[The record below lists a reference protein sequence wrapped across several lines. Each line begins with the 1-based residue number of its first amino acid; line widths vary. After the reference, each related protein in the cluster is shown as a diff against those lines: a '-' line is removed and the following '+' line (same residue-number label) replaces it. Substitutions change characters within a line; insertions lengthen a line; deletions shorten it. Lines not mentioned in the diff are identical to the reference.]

1 MNKKTIITILLAIVM
16 APLGLE
22 AKKKAKTVEVPQLI
36 NYPSAVLSEY
46 RLHGGN
52 VVIQGGFVVPEEAK
66 GEKVPTKISPIRGN
80 VDLLKIL
87 FNAVAGKYNP
97 EETR

>member
-36 NYPSAVLSEY
+36 N
-46 RLHGGN
+46 
-52 VVIQGGFVVPEEAK
+52 
-66 GEKVPTKISPIRGN
+66 
-80 VDLLKIL
+80 
-87 FNAVAGKYNP
+87 VA
-97 EETR
+97 